1 MESVGLQV
9 SVNQL
14 LFQLEWDIFNEMSK
28 LDIEPGRIKTLE
40 LLVLGGMFQVQKG
53 WPVFRAR
60 EQTWIIWNPSII
72 RIVTEVKFSSA
83 CYGEGSQVKAKVN
96 VRGIFGTSGYMD
108 SNSI

>member
-14 LFQLEWDIFNEMSK
+14 LFQLEWDIFNKMSK
-28 LDIEPGRIKTLE
+28 LDIKPGRIKTLE
-40 LLVLGGMFQVQKG
+40 LLVLGGMFQDQKG
-53 WPVFRAR
+53 WPVCRAR

-83 CYGEGSQVKAKVN
+83 CYGEGS
-96 VRGIFGTSGYMD
+96 
-108 SNSI
+108 